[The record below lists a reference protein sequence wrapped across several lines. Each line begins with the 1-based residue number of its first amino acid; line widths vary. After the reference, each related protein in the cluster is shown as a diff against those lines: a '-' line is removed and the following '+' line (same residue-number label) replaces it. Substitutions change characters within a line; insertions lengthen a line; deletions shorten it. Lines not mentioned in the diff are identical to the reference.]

1 MTKKMGERMK
11 DLNVRRLARATNN
24 LEKIELLLTNIF
36 WDEMTMQMDDNDI
49 LYLEEANQ
57 KIEDVRVKLK
67 RIMERKKA

>member
-1 MTKKMGERMK
+1 MEERMK

>member
-1 MTKKMGERMK
+1 MK
-11 DLNVRRLARATNN
+11 DLNVKRLMRAANT

>member
-1 MTKKMGERMK
+1 MTKKMEERMK